1 MNFLG
6 LTKND
11 LMRPKT
17 GILHTAV
24 KTKNSR
30 INLFFAVIHFVELVR
45 SVYNEYN

>member
-1 MNFLG
+1 MKITVFEKI
-6 LTKND
+6 T
-11 LMRPKT
+11 P
-17 GILHTAV
+17 LHTAV